1 MQAAKERGRE
11 DTACK
16 DEGTF
21 CRRVGKQSAGRR
33 DALEVK
39 NRCRSFRGPEFCSQH
54 MGWRITTVCNSS
66 SKECSAFFWPPR
78 VRHSQN
84 TPPTLTE
91 YRQIKITLQIMSDC
105 PELVQKL
112 LLP

>member
-39 NRCRSFRGPEFCSQH
+39 NRCRSF
-54 MGWRITTVCNSS
+54 
-66 SKECSAFFWPPR
+66 
-78 VRHSQN
+78 
-84 TPPTLTE
+84 
-91 YRQIKITLQIMSDC
+91 
-105 PELVQKL
+105 
-112 LLP
+112 